1 MAHSCPTQRDAAGAQ
16 LCAEARARVRDT
28 SDGFH
33 EECALMGVYGHP
45 EAANLVY
52 LGLYAQQHRG
62 QEASGIVASDGALL
76 LSHRGLGLVAD
87 VFDQDILGRLT
98 GSMAIGHNRYATSG
112 RTLLKNTQPF
122 VVEFARGGLAV
133 AHNGNLVNALELRES
148 LEARGSI
155 FQSSVDT
162 EVIVHLIAGA
172 SGETLVDRIVA
183 ALSAVRGAYSLLF
196 LSQDELIAA
205 RDPNG
210 FRPLVM
216 GRMADRDA
224 VIFASET
231 CALDLIGAEYVRE
244 IAPGEVVVASPTGV
258 RSFFP
263 FASAPTTHCVFEYVY
278 FARPDSTVFGRN
290 VYQVRKALGRQ
301 LARELPAPADLVVPV
316 PDSGVP
322 AALGFAEESKLPF
335 DFGLIRNHYVGRTF
349 IEPQDAIRHFG
360 VKVKLNAQRGVLEG
374 KRVVVV
380 DDSIVRGTTSRKI
393 VTMLR
398 AAGAREV
405 HMRISSPPTIGPCY
419 YGVDTPTR
427 SELIATGHSV
437 DAIRDYIT
445 ADSLGFL
452 SEQGLY
458 AFTNGD
464 HSGFCDACFT
474 GKYPLPVS
482 DDAKARQLVL
492 FEVRNP

>member
-1 MAHSCPTQRDAAGAQ
+1 
-16 LCAEARARVRDT
+16 
-28 SDGFH
+28 
-33 EECALMGVYGHP
+33 MGVYGHP

-62 QEASGIVASDGALL
+62 QEGSGIVASDGQLL

-87 VFDQDILGRLT
+87 VFDQEILGRLT
-98 GSMAIGHNRYATSG
+98 GSAAIGHNRYATSG

-122 VVEFARGGLAV
+122 VVEFAHGGLAV
-133 AHNGNLVNALELRES
+133 AHNGNLVNALELREQ

-172 SGETLVDRIVA
+172 AGEVLVDRIVA
-183 ALSAVRGAYSLLF
+183 ALGAVRGAYSLLF
-196 LSQDELIAA
+196 LSQDELIAV

-216 GRMADRDA
+216 GRIAEKNA
-224 VIFASET
+224 VVFASET

-244 IAPGEVVVASPTGV
+244 VEPGEVVVASQSGV
-258 RSFFP
+258 RSLFP
-263 FASAPTTHCVFEYVY
+263 FPPASHRRCVFEYVY

-301 LARELPAPADLVVPV
+301 LAREAPAQADLVVPV

-322 AALGFAEESKLPF
+322 AALGYAEESGLPF

-360 VKVKLNAQRGVLEG
+360 VKVKLNAQRQVLEG

-452 SEQGLY
+452 SQEGLY
-458 AFTNGD
+458 AFSGNNGD
-464 HSGFCDACFT
+464 GFCDACFT
-474 GKYPLPVS
+474 GSYPIPVS

-492 FEVRNP
+492 FEVRP